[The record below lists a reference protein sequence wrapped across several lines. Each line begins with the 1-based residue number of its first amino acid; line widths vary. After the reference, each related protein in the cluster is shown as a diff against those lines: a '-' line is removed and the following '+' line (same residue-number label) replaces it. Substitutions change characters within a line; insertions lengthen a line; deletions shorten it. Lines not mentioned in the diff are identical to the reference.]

1 MTRRMSRAAAATVLV
16 AAVAAGCAPGATA
29 PAETR
34 IGGEI
39 TVLTNRTDVVGTDFA
54 DYVDRF
60 TAIHPDVTVHVEA
73 IQDYEA
79 EVSARLESGEGV
91 GDVLLV
97 PNQLDAGRFP
107 EHFAPLGRTASLRN
121 IYQLA
126 DQGAVDGQMYAVP
139 VSLNLGGLV
148 YNKEVW
154 AAAGVE
160 DLPATPREF
169 LDDLQRVADRTDAV
183 PLYTNYGD
191 GWPLAQW
198 DGNRGVMGEPDYDST
213 HVARSDTP
221 WAKDEWH
228 GIADRMLFDAV
239 ARGLTEPDPTS
250 TDWESSKRMLAEGE
264 IGTMM
269 LGSWAVAQIQQVAT
283 DAGLDPAAVGYM
295 PFPYQVDGVFHAT
308 LSSDYRNAV
317 SLDSQNRATALEWV
331 EWFAAESGYAAAQQ
345 GIAPRIDG
353 GVPLVL
359 EEFREVGVA
368 LVALDPPAGG
378 GISEAAVVAESGID
392 LYGPEYRRRLVDIA
406 RGAVPGSR
414 RSAFEELDERWAQ
427 ARDAVGGG

>member
-1 MTRRMSRAAAATVLV
+1 MTRRKSRAGAVTMLV
-16 AAVAAGCAPGATA
+16 AAVAAGCAPGATT
-29 PAETR
+29 PAEPR

-39 TVLTNRTDVVGTDFA
+39 AVLTNRTDVVGTDFV

-79 EVSARLESGEGV
+79 EVGARLESGEGV

-97 PNQLDAGRFP
+97 PNQLDADRFP
-107 EHFAPLGRTASLRN
+107 EYFEPLRRTASLRN

-126 DQGAVDGQMYAVP
+126 DQGDVDGWMYAVP

-160 DLPATPREF
+160 DLPTSPQEF
-169 LDDLQRVADRTDAV
+169 LDDLQSIADRSDAV
-183 PLYTNYGD
+183 PLYTN
-191 GWPLAQW
+191 
-198 DGNRGVMGEPDYDST
+198 
-213 HVARSDTP
+213 
-221 WAKDEWH
+221 
-228 GIADRMLFDAV
+228 
-239 ARGLTEPDPTS
+239 
-250 TDWESSKRMLAEGE
+250 AEGE

-283 DAGLDPAAVGYM
+283 DAGLDPTAVGYM

-317 SLDSQNRATALEWV
+317 SVDSPNVATALEWV
-331 EWFAAESGYAAAQQ
+331 EWFAAESGHAAAQQ

-359 EEFREVGVA
+359 EEFREAGVA
-368 LVALDPPAGG
+368 LVALDPPSGG
-378 GISEAAVVAESGID
+378 GVSEAAVVAASGID

-406 RGAVPGSR
+406 RGVVPGSR
-414 RSAFEELDERWAQ
+414 RSAFAELDERWAQ
-427 ARDAVGGG
+427 ARGAVAPG